1 MSLGSR
7 YAKAAIGIM
16 AIFAVGLVLFFI
28 FSSGYGDGLENTME
42 EAGVEE
48 QDPVYSAPLD
58 YGEDWPTAF
67 LAGIVGFAV
76 VFVVVIA
83 YLKISNR
90 KKSETKGEK

>member
-1 MSLGSR
+1 MNLGST
-7 YAKAAIGIM
+7 YTKAAVGII
-16 AIFAVGLVLFFI
+16 AIFAVGLVFFFI
-28 FSSGYGDGLENTME
+28 FSAGFGDGLERTIE
-42 EAGVEE
+42 EAGLEE

-58 YGEDWPTAF
+58 YGDDWLTAF

-90 KKSETKGEK
+90 RKSDAKGEK

>member
-1 MSLGSR
+1 MNLETR
-7 YAKAAIGIM
+7 YAKGIIGIV

-28 FSSGYGDGLENTME
+28 FSAGYGDGLERTIE

-67 LAGIVGFAV
+67 LAGIVGFTV

-83 YLKISNR
+83 YLKVSNR
-90 KKSETKGEK
+90 RKSETEGEK

>member
-1 MSLGSR
+1 MNLERR
-7 YAKAAIGIM
+7 YAKAIIGIV

-28 FSSGYGDGLENTME
+28 FSAGYGDGLERTME
-42 EAGVEE
+42 EAGAEE

-90 KKSETKGEK
+90 RKSEARGEK